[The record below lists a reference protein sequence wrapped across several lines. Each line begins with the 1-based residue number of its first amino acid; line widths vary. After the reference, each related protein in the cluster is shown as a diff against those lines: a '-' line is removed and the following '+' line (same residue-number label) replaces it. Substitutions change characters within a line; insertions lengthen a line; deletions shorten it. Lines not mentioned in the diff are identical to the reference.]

1 MIQFLVGFRKENA
14 DLFTKWHSFSL
25 KLMNELIPEMYEQP
39 KEQMTLLTEHNLL
52 KVKQQDFKGKNYIP
66 ADMVSDKILN
76 PVVAKSVRISF
87 RIFNELLKK
96 YKHFDQIVLELPRD
110 KNSDEEKKRIIS
122 SQDKNEKEWK
132 EIEKILEERG
142 ILIPHRIYTNSKI

>member
-1 MIQFLVGFRKENA
+1 
-14 DLFTKWHSFSL
+14 
-25 KLMNELIPEMYEQP
+25 
-39 KEQMTLLTEHNLL
+39 
-52 KVKQQDFKGKNYIP
+52 
-66 ADMVSDKILN
+66 MVSDKILN